1 MRQKILALA
10 IASALAVPQTALAAR
25 DGDGMEYVSA
35 SEGFYGSLRMMFSN
49 QHNKSDATADQN
61 GIITGDGS
69 RLGIRGTHD
78 LGHGLTGVYR
88 YEFAVPSNNGDSGL
102 KTRLHYVGLKGAFGE
117 VQGGAIWGNGYNWVT
132 SATDIATTGSG
143 NFAPRFRS
151 NNSIQYTSPNLNGFQ
166 GSFRVAMN
174 GGAEDRNDADDGGSV
189 TESGENVDEWNLSA
203 KYGVR
208 GFTVAGVYET
218 HPGAAT
224 KKWPLANPVLA
235 RLPKRAQLTLPILR
249 KMSLSGRFAA
259 AMGKT
264 TGRLTP
270 GMVFAT
276 TPIGRMA
283 KT

>member
-174 GGAEDRNDADDGGSV
+174 GGGKTATTPMMEAALPKAV
-189 TESGENVDEWNLSA
+189 KTLTSGTCRLSMA
-203 KYGVR
+203 C
-208 GFTVAGVYET
+208 
-218 HPGAAT
+218 AALPLRVST
-224 KKWPLANPVLA
+224 KPIRA
-235 RLPKRAQLTLPILR
+235 RLPKNGRWPIR
-249 KMSLSGRFAA
+249 CWRDYQNE
-259 AMGKT
+259 
-264 TGRLTP
+264 RN
-270 GMVFAT
+270 
-276 TPIGRMA
+276 
-283 KT
+283 